1 MIQQMENTPTP
12 IGLISPEEN
21 AQQINEEK
29 SSAFKLESRVKHQGA
44 IRLTPFPIQNGKSP

>member
-44 IRLTPFPIQNGKSP
+44 IRLTPFPIQNGKSS